1 MMSSTTTPAKL
12 RFKNGGAERSGVYQQ
27 VTGEAFYSEAPAGAV

>member
-1 MMSSTTTPAKL
+1 L